1 MNTVESFLTTQQEQ
15 QIILAI
21 QEAEKGT
28 SGEIRVHIEKNTE
41 KPTLERAKEVFLYLK
56 MDQTKQRNAVLF
68 YVAVESKQF
77 AIIGDTGIDKVT
89 PDNFWNEEMK
99 LVTTLFS
106 QNNNREAL
114 VQGIN
119 KVGEKLK
126 QFFPYQS
133 DDTNELSDTIS
144 KG

>member
-89 PDNFWNEEMK
+89 PDNFWNEDMK

-126 QFFPYQS
+126 QFFPHQS

>member
-1 MNTVESFLTTQQEQ
+1 MNTIESFLTTQEEH

-106 QNNNREAL
+106 QNNNQEAL
-114 VQGIN
+114 EQGIN

>member
-68 YVAVESKQF
+68 YVAVDSKQF
-77 AIIGDTGIDKVT
+77 AIIGDTGINKVT

-106 QNNNREAL
+106 QNNNQEAL

-126 QFFPYQS
+126 QFFPHQS

>member
-1 MNTVESFLTTQQEQ
+1 MNTIESFLTTQEEH

-89 PDNFWNEEMK
+89 PANFWNEEMK

-106 QNNNREAL
+106 QNNNQEAL
-114 VQGIN
+114 EQGIN